1 MPSARARWYPLNP
14 EVHTLTR
21 LPVEKLLELIDTG
34 ELEAVV
40 VSWPDLVFVTPAQL
54 QRFVRSHTPWADR
67 PRRRWD
73 PDSKPVP
80 PTDERE
86 VIEDADEA

>member
-67 PRRRWD
+67 PRRGD
-73 PDSKPVP
+73 PDANPVQ
-80 PTDERE
+80 PTAERDD
-86 VIEDADEA
+86 VEDADEA